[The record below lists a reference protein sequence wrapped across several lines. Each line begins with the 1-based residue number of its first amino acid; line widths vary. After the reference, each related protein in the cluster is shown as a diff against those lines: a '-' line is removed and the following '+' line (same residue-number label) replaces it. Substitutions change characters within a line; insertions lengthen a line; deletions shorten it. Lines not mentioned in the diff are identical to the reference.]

1 MDRPRPK
8 NRKDTTDQAQLRLAD
23 KSWAE
28 ETRPT
33 ANKKNVK
40 TRDGLTHAVY
50 WLETTEFNFYREH
63 IKRHNLFYPCQ
74 LLVRGIS
81 TGTSAAQLRSVFSRF
96 GNIISIKIIKKY
108 AYVTFSL
115 ETSVKEALKQAGRT
129 GRDLEVNTDRKTSEV
144 SQRPLIGFTIFRS
157 RRPFRVL
164 PVGRS
169 TCGCI
174 TCYGMRLVFT
184 ALMDFDQW
192 ENVCPQVFEL
202 VLDVRRHA

>member
-40 TRDGLTHAVY
+40 TRDGLTHAVH

-63 IKRHNLFYPCQ
+63 IKRHNLFSPCQ
-74 LLVRGIS
+74 LLVPGIS

-96 GNIISIKIIKKY
+96 GNIISVKIIKKY

-157 RRPFRVL
+157 RRPFWVL

-169 TCGCI
+169 TC
-174 TCYGMRLVFT
+174 
-184 ALMDFDQW
+184 
-192 ENVCPQVFEL
+192 
-202 VLDVRRHA
+202 VLHHMLWDAARIYSIDGF